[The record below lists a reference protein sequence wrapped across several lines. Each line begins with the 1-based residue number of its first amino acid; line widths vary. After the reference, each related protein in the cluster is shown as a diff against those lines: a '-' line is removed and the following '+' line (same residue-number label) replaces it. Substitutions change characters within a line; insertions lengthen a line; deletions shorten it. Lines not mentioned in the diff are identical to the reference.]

1 MNTHAHRHREK
12 NVSIELKFHIVTAGS
27 RMTFDSMTYG
37 RSVFFFFFGVYIL
50 NLILVRFFSGFI
62 LNNNDNND
70 K

>member
-37 RSVFFFFFGVYIL
+37 RSVFFSLGYI
-50 NLILVRFFSGFI
+50 FSI
-62 LNNNDNND
+62 
-70 K
+70 

>member
-37 RSVFFFFFGVYIL
+37 RSVFFFFGVYIL